1 MFWLSSQSVIF
12 LESFQLILD
21 KLNPETKQREAKILF
36 LRSTQTFKVLMEDLQ
51 FLRSFWIPFCA
62 NLKAQKQALM
72 LTVTR
77 WINHFRNQRLVSLP
91 CYYLSSSLTLKPS
104 CMRLKL
110 YWAIQTFKLLIELL
124 QFLWSFLIP
133 VCAYLKA
140 QKQALMLIVT
150 RRINPSKNQR
160 LVSLSC
166 CYFSS
171 NNSL

>member
-91 CYYLSSSLTLKPS
+91 CYYLSSSLTL
-104 CMRLKL
+104 RLKL

-140 QKQALMLIVT
+140 QKTGTDAYCHETNKPI
-150 RRINPSKNQR
+150 
-160 LVSLSC
+160 
-166 CYFSS
+166 
-171 NNSL
+171 